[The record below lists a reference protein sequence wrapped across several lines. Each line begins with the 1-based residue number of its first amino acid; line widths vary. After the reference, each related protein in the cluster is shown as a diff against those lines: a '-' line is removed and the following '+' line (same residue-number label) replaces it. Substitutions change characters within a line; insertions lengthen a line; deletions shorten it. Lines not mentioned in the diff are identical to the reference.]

1 MKNFRVVALLMLI
14 GSLTVA
20 CNLGP
25 LREGSFQK
33 TFKVGSKANLRVETN
48 AGNIT
53 VHTGPAQSVV
63 ISGHIRARGGF
74 PGPSAESKI

>member
-1 MKNFRVVALLMLI
+1 MKNFRVVALIMLI

-33 TFKVGSKANLRVETN
+33 TFNVSSKANLRVETN

-53 VHTGPAQSVV
+53 VHTGPAQIVV
-63 ISGHIRARGGF
+63 ISGHIGHVEDFPARALNPR
-74 PGPSAESKI
+74 